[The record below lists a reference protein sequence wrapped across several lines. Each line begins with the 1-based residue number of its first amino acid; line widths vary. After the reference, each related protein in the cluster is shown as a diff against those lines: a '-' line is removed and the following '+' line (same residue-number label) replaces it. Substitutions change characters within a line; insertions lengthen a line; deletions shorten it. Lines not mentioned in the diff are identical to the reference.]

1 MEILDVIMKNI
12 VPPLLVALFMYLI
25 RLVAK
30 MSAAVKANNRGT
42 MILLRDAIIA
52 DHDRYII
59 KGEPMTSDAYENFVE
74 TFQAYQALD
83 GNGLA
88 LKLFNEMQESH
99 IGG

>member
-1 MEILDVIMKNI
+1 MEVLEIIIKNI

-30 MSAAVKANNRGT
+30 MSAAVKANNHGT

-52 DHDRYII
+52 DHERYVI
-59 KGEPMTSDAYENFVE
+59 KGEPMSSDAYENFVE
-74 TFQAYQALD
+74 TFEAYKSLD

-88 LKLFNEMQESH
+88 VKLFNEMQEAH